1 MLNKSYKVNTPG
13 VIHDEIDGEVV
24 IVDLNIGHYFRINK
38 ESSQLWNLIINGN
51 SMIKILTFC
60 ENRIELQLDA
70 EEILQNL
77 LNLQIICEV
86 VEQSNPITELPKWKY
101 TKFEIEKFT
110 DLEDILGLDPIH
122 EVDDVKGWPNKQ
134 ND

>member
-1 MLNKSYKVNTPG
+1 MLDKSYKVNSPG
-13 VIHDEIDGEVV
+13 VIHDEIDSEVV

-38 ESSQLWNLIINGN
+38 ESSQLWNLIIKGN
-51 SMIKILTFC
+51 SISQILTSC
-60 ENRIELQLDA
+60 ENRSDLQLDMA
-70 EEILQNL
+70 KIVQNL

-86 VEQSNPITELPKWKY
+86 AEQSNPITELPKWKY

-122 EVDDVKGWPNKQ
+122 EVDEEKGWPNKQ
-134 ND
+134 NN

>member
-1 MLNKSYKVNTPG
+1 MQEESYRINSPG

-38 ESSQLWNLIINGN
+38 TSSQLWKLIIEGN
-51 SMIKILTFC
+51 SLNQILAFC
-60 ENRIELQLDA
+60 ENRNELKLD
-70 EEILQNL
+70 INDIVQNL
-77 LNLQIICEV
+77 LNLQIICGTT
-86 VEQSNPITELPKWKY
+86 EQSNPLDALPTWKY

-122 EVDDVKGWPNKQ
+122 EVDVEKGWPNKQ

>member
-1 MLNKSYKVNTPG
+1 MLDGSYKVNSPG
-13 VIHDEIDGEVV
+13 VIHDEIDSEVV

-38 ESSQLWNLIINGN
+38 ASSQLWNLIIKGN
-51 SMIKILTFC
+51 TISQILTYC
-60 ENRIELQLDA
+60 ENRSELQIDI
-70 EEILQNL
+70 EEIVQNL
-77 LNLQIICEV
+77 LNLQIICKAD
-86 VEQSNPITELPKWKY
+86 EQSNPITELPKWKY

-122 EVDDVKGWPNKQ
+122 EVDEEKGWPNKQ

>member
-1 MLNKSYKVNTPG
+1 MLDSSYKVNSPG

-38 ESSQLWNLIINGN
+38 ESSQLWNFIIKEN
-51 SMIKILTFC
+51 SVSQILTFC
-60 ENRIELQLDA
+60 ENRSELQIDI
-70 EEILQNL
+70 EEIVQNL
-77 LNLQIICEV
+77 LNLQIICEA
-86 VEQSNPITELPKWKY
+86 VEQSGTITELPKWKY

-122 EVDDVKGWPNKQ
+122 EVDEEKGWPNKK

>member
-1 MLNKSYKVNTPG
+1 MLDKSYKVNSPG
-13 VIHDEIDGEVV
+13 VINDEIDSEVV

-38 ESSQLWNLIINGN
+38 ESSQLWNLIIKGN
-51 SMIKILTFC
+51 SISQILTFC
-60 ENRIELQLDA
+60 ENRSELQLDM
-70 EEILQNL
+70 ENIVQNL
-77 LNLQIICEV
+77 LNLQIICEAA
-86 VEQSNPITELPKWKY
+86 EPLNPITELPKWKY

-122 EVDDVKGWPNKQ
+122 EVDEEKGWPNKQ

>member
-1 MLNKSYKVNTPG
+1 MLDISYKVNSPG

-24 IVDLNIGHYFRINK
+24 IVDLNIGHYFRINRV
-38 ESSQLWNLIINGN
+38 SSQLWNLIIEGN
-51 SMIKILTFC
+51 SITQILTSC
-60 ENRIELQLDA
+60 ENRSELQIDV

-77 LNLQIICEV
+77 LNLQIICEAAD
-86 VEQSNPITELPKWKY
+86 QSNPITELPEWKY

-122 EVDDVKGWPNKQ
+122 EVDEEKGWPNKQ